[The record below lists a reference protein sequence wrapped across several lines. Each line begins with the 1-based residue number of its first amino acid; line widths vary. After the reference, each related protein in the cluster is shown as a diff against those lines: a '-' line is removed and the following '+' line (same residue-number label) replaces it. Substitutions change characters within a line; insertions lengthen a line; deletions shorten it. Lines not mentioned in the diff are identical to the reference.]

1 MQENYHK
8 NIKICPV
15 CRSSETEFIYQ
26 LESAPMQNKIYDR
39 LEDALREN
47 KVKITLWGCKNCSF
61 VFNADFNPE
70 NIDYSSDYDN
80 TQEYSQ
86 YFLRYIKRLGKRL
99 IKKYDLKNKSV
110 VEVGCGKGGFL
121 KILYQSGVKN
131 IKGFDPSYVD
141 HDEEIDNLVIKK
153 YFSPDFLKEK
163 VDFVVCRHVLEHI
176 PNPYEFVNSIVSCLK
191 DDGVMYFEF
200 PSLEWIVKHK
210 AFFDFYYE
218 HCNYFTKDSVITLF
232 RQFGFTSIT
241 INFGLKGQYFQVE
254 MRRDNERNSVSETEK
269 DKEALR
275 KIFLRKN
282 IAEKLF
288 REISDFLES
297 EIRKWKDMVEKLD
310 NFVVW
315 GAGAKGITF
324 LNRLNIPQEKCRYV
338 IDINPKKHNK
348 FVPITGQKIVSP
360 QILMEEN
367 IKNIIVMNP
376 AYKDEIISCAKKYG
390 FQGNFIILE

>member
-1 MQENYHK
+1 MWERR
-8 NIKICPV
+8 I
-15 CRSSETEFIYQ
+15 
-26 LESAPMQNKIYDR
+26 
-39 LEDALREN
+39 
-47 KVKITLWGCKNCSF
+47 
-61 VFNADFNPE
+61 
-70 NIDYSSDYDN
+70 
-80 TQEYSQ
+80 
-86 YFLRYIKRLGKRL
+86 
-99 IKKYDLKNKSV
+99 
-110 VEVGCGKGGFL
+110 L

-269 DKEALR
+269 DKEALW

-315 GAGAKGITF
+315 GVRQFCSLGCGCERNYIFK
-324 LNRLNIPQEKCRYV
+324 
-338 IDINPKKHNK
+338 
-348 FVPITGQKIVSP
+348 
-360 QILMEEN
+360 
-367 IKNIIVMNP
+367 
-376 AYKDEIISCAKKYG
+376 
-390 FQGNFIILE
+390 

>member
-1 MQENYHK
+1 
-8 NIKICPV
+8 
-15 CRSSETEFIYQ
+15 
-26 LESAPMQNKIYDR
+26 
-39 LEDALREN
+39 
-47 KVKITLWGCKNCSF
+47 
-61 VFNADFNPE
+61 
-70 NIDYSSDYDN
+70 
-80 TQEYSQ
+80 
-86 YFLRYIKRLGKRL
+86 
-99 IKKYDLKNKSV
+99 
-110 VEVGCGKGGFL
+110 
-121 KILYQSGVKN
+121 
-131 IKGFDPSYVD
+131 
-141 HDEEIDNLVIKK
+141 
-153 YFSPDFLKEK
+153 
-163 VDFVVCRHVLEHI
+163 
-176 PNPYEFVNSIVSCLK
+176 
-191 DDGVMYFEF
+191 MYFEF

-360 QILMEEN
+360 QILMKEN

-390 FQGNFIILE
+390 FRGNFIILE

>member
-1 MQENYHK
+1 M
-8 NIKICPV
+8 
-15 CRSSETEFIYQ
+15 
-26 LESAPMQNKIYDR
+26 
-39 LEDALREN
+39 REN
-47 KVKITLWGCKNCSF
+47 RVKITLWGCKDCIF
-61 VFNADFNPE
+61 VFNADFNPD
-70 NIDYSSDYDN
+70 NIDYVSDYDN

-131 IKGFDPSYVD
+131 INGFDPSYVD